1 MKKAGTLQ
9 MMGALLL
16 MGAGLGIAGCNSAP
30 DLSQADAQKLIQA
43 YYDQQPATTF
53 IINVNQTGLKQGYD
67 AKYWKLTKVYPNKR
81 WADYDLTDDGK
92 KILTLNGGGT
102 TIQWRP
108 DDDGRGHF
116 YVTTVASNHPKI
128 KEVGDPQD
136 DVVVGVDKAKTAPFT
151 EAVNFTGI
159 PDPLQ
164 NIAHNP
170 GNTLTTR
177 RHADFAYE
185 GGAWKVHG
193 IH

>member
-1 MKKAGTLQ
+1 MQ
-9 MMGALLL
+9 VMGALLL
-16 MGAGLGIAGCNSAP
+16 IGAGLGVAGCNSAP
-30 DLSQADAQKLIQA
+30 DLSQADAQKLIQT

-170 GNTLTTR
+170 GNTLTSR

-185 GGAWKVHG
+185 GGSWKVHG